1 MSFISALN
9 NFAQGLDPTVTRLIL
24 GDFEFLGFEVP
35 IRLAFPGKQKTVIH
49 QMIGGKRTI
58 DVLGTEYDPLT
69 WTGIITGAQ
78 SNDRV
83 MALERM
89 RDAGDQVIMTLDG
102 YSFTVVITSFTPS
115 YDFIYRRPY
124 TIEVAV
130 VSRNDSPLRVD
141 ALTGA
146 LDALVNSDV
155 GKALGLS
162 DIINIQSVT
171 DAVTGALQDF
181 IAGLSLGQLLPF
193 TQLATIAYGASPLVT
208 NVSSVTLNGSTS
220 DLAASAKQV
229 IRAGTITVS

>member
-69 WTGIITGAQ
+69 WTG
-78 SNDRV
+78 
-83 MALERM
+83 
-89 RDAGDQVIMTLDG
+89 
-102 YSFTVVITSFTPS
+102 
-115 YDFIYRRPY
+115 
-124 TIEVAV
+124 
-130 VSRNDSPLRVD
+130 
-141 ALTGA
+141 
-146 LDALVNSDV
+146 
-155 GKALGLS
+155 
-162 DIINIQSVT
+162 
-171 DAVTGALQDF
+171 TGALQDF